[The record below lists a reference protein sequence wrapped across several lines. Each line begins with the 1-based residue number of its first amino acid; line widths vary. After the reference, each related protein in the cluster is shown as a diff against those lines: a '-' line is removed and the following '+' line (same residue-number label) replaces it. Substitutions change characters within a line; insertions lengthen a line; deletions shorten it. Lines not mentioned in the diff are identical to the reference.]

1 MLIVYSLYFYKP
13 KIFILYN
20 IPPLLQYNNNK
31 ELWNIYVEIM
41 KFLYFDFKIESS
53 TYF

>member
-1 MLIVYSLYFYKP
+1 MLIVYSFYKP

-53 TYF
+53 TFF